1 MPPRCVWRRKLHVFW
16 RWFDERI
23 AEKMEATTLS
33 NTGGSLTSGFII
45 SALIV
50 AAAVVAQANG
60 GSGSGIKAQRVDQ
73 SSGELT

>member
-1 MPPRCVWRRKLHVFW
+1 MAPHRGWHRKLHVFW

-33 NTGGSLTSGFII
+33 NTGASLTSGFII
-45 SALIV
+45 AALIV
-50 AAAVVAQANG
+50 AAAVVAQASA
-60 GSGSGIKAQRVDQ
+60 GSGSGIKAQSVDQ